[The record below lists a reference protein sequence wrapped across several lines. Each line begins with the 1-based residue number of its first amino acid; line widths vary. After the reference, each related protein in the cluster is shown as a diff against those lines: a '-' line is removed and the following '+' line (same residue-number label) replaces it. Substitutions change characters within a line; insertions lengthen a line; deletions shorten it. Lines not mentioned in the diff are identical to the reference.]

1 MSLPATQDRRM
12 NVTAS
17 QDRRASE
24 RFRAFQYTA
33 YVKRSGCLGRIG
45 MSSEAAVVDFNRH
58 GVGLC
63 CDKKFKVGDR
73 LTLSIQSRS
82 AVVRYMRRERGECLL
97 GLQFIEASAPDSV
110 LSSARKSVLAG
121 MEQVI
126 LRQLA

>member
-1 MSLPATQDRRM
+1 M
-12 NVTAS
+12 NVTAP
-17 QDRRASE
+17 QDRRASD
-24 RFRAFQYTA
+24 RFRAFHYTA
-33 YVKRSGCLGRIG
+33 YVKRSGCLGRFG
-45 MSSEAAVVDFNRH
+45 MSNEAAVVDFNRH

-82 AVVRYMRRERGECLL
+82 ERISNIQAVVRYMRRERGECLL